1 LASAEIGKDAPTAVH
16 PFDVDTGVTDLGDG
30 RFGAEMS
37 ERWWVEKGPNGGY
50 VAAVILRAIQ
60 RAAAV
65 ERAPR
70 SLTVQFPRAPLAGPV
85 EIAVRVEREGGK
97 VTFLSARLEQGGE
110 LQATALA
117 VLADDFDAS
126 GFAELRMPA
135 VEPPDELYSPDPEQ
149 VAGMPAMMQ
158 NYSLRPALGGQAF
171 SGGPPH
177 SGVWMRAREPRLLDA
192 PLAAAILDAWFP
204 APFIGLERPVPAPT
218 IDYTVHFRAPLPD
231 PSASPEDPYLAV
243 FRSGLARHGFFEED
257 GELWSADGEL
267 LAHSRQLALLL
278 TPPPGTDG

>member
-1 LASAEIGKDAPTAVH
+1 VGSGEIGKDAPAAVH
-16 PFDVDTGVTDLGDG
+16 PFDLDTEVKDLGDG
-30 RFGAEMS
+30 RFAAEMS
-37 ERWWVEKGPNGGY
+37 ERWWVGQGPNGGY
-50 VAAVILRAIQ
+50 VAAVMLRAIQ

-70 SLTVQFPRAPLAGPV
+70 SLTVQFPRAPAAGPV
-85 EIAVRVEREGGK
+85 EIAVKVEREGGT

-117 VLADDFDAS
+117 VLADDLDAS

-135 VEPPDELYSPDPEQ
+135 VESPQELYSPDPEQ
-149 VAGMPAMMQ
+149 VPEMPTMFQ
-158 NYSLRPALGGQAF
+158 NYSMRPVLGEAAF

-177 SGVWMRAREPRLLDA
+177 SGVWMRSRDPRLLDA

-218 IDYTVHFRAPLPD
+218 LDYPVHVRTPLPE

-243 FRSGLARHGFFEED
+243 FRSGLARHVFVEED
-257 GELWSADGEL
+257 GELWSRDGNL

-278 TPPPGTDG
+278 TPPPGG